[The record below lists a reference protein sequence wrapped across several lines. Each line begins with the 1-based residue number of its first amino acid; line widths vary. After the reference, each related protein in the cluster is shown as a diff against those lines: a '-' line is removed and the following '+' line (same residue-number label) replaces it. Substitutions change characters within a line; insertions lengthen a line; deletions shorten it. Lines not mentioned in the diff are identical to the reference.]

1 VQGQRVLVPVGLVLA
16 ALALGAAALWRLGGE
31 LVAPQRAQLPAAI
44 DGLPSE
50 PVAFASASGAEL
62 RGWFVPGEPG
72 RGALLLMHGV
82 RSNRAQMIPR
92 ARFLHG
98 AGYAVLAFDFQ
109 AHGES
114 TGQQITF
121 GQLESLDAAAA
132 LAWLTA
138 RLPGEP
144 IGAIGVSLGGAA
156 AVLAT
161 PPLEL
166 RALVLE
172 AVYTDVEAAAANRIA
187 LRLGPAGRWL
197 APLVLLQLRPRLG
210 VDPETLSPLARIGEL
225 RCPLLLIAGVEDR
238 HTTLAQSR
246 ALYAAAPGPKE
257 IWEIPG
263 AAHVDFERFA
273 PAEYQAR
280 VARFLA
286 ANLR

>member
-1 VQGQRVLVPVGLVLA
+1 M
-16 ALALGAAALWRLGGE
+16 
-31 LVAPQRAQLPAAI
+31 
-44 DGLPSE
+44 
-50 PVAFASASGAEL
+50 
-62 RGWFVPGEPG
+62 PG
-72 RGALLLMHGV
+72 RPSRGAVLLMHGV

-92 ARFLHG
+92 ARFLHD

-109 AHGES
+109 AEGES
-114 TGQQITF
+114 TGAHITF
-121 GQLESLDAAAA
+121 GHLESMDAVAA
-132 LAWLTA
+132 LAWLGA

-144 IGAIGVSLGGAA
+144 IGVIGVSLGGAA

-172 AVYTDVEAAAANRIA
+172 AVYTDIEAAAENRIA
-187 LRLGPAGRWL
+187 LRLGSAGRWL

-210 VDPETLSPLARIGEL
+210 VDPESLSPRARIGEL
-225 RCPLLLIAGVEDR
+225 HCPILLIAGVEDR

-246 ALYAAAPGPKE
+246 ALYAAATGPKE
-257 IWEIPG
+257 LWEVPG
-263 AAHVDFERFA
+263 AAHVDFEGFA

-280 VARFLA
+280 VGRFLA